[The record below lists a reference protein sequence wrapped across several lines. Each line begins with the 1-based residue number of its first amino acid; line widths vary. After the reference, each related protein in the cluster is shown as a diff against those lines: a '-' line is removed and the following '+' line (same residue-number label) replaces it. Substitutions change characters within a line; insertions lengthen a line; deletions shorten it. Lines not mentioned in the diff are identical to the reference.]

1 MKTIEKEANIDAN
14 KKLNNLRNKLNKDIK
29 EQNQELNT
37 KTQNIDTKKE
47 QVKPGITVYVENLGQ
62 QGTVISNVSK
72 DEQVLVQI
80 GSLKMKVQIQNLR
93 IIKDIEPKKQNN
105 ISQNYTKINKTR
117 NAKTEINVIGMN
129 VEEAR
134 FVVEKFLDDSI
145 LAHLQTVRIVH
156 GKGTGKTFDWNLL
169 KNIQKTDK
177 LLFLAGGLT
186 PENAAQAVKTVA
198 PDVVDVS
205 SGVEKDVSPCAAF
218 AGKDAEKITKF
229 VENVRL

>member
-1 MKTIEKEANIDAN
+1 MQMGKTKVKVCGLTREEEAKMLADCRVEFAGMVLFFPKSKRNVTLQQAEQILAAL
-14 KKLNNLRNKLNKDIK
+14 KKYGVSKSVAV
-29 EQNQELNT
+29 T
-37 KTQNIDTKKE
+37 VSPTKE
-47 QVKPGITVYVENLGQ
+47 QVEQIMRLGFDYIQ
-62 QGTVISNVSK
+62 IHGTLS
-72 DEQVLVQI
+72 DEVHDV
-80 GSLKMKVQIQNLR
+80 LR
-93 IIKDIEPKKQNN
+93 IPVIRAVNVAGETESIRRKLESVLADE
-105 ISQNYTKINKTR
+105 KT
-117 NAKTEINVIGMN
+117 AG
-129 VEEAR
+129 
-134 FVVEKFLDDSI
+134 I
-145 LAHLQTVRIVH
+145 LFDGSSPGA
-156 GKGTGKTFDWNLL
+156 GKTFDWNLL

>member
-1 MKTIEKEANIDAN
+1 MSPT
-14 KKLNNLRNKLNKDIK
+14 
-29 EQNQELNT
+29 
-37 KTQNIDTKKE
+37 KE
-47 QVKPGITVYVENLGQ
+47 QVEQIMRLGFDYIQ
-62 QGTVISNVSK
+62 IHGTLS
-72 DEQVLVQI
+72 DEVHDV
-80 GSLKMKVQIQNLR
+80 LR
-93 IIKDIEPKKQNN
+93 IPVIRAVNVAGETESIRRKLESVLADE
-105 ISQNYTKINKTR
+105 KT
-117 NAKTEINVIGMN
+117 AG
-129 VEEAR
+129 
-134 FVVEKFLDDSI
+134 I
-145 LAHLQTVRIVH
+145 LFDGSSPGA
-156 GKGTGKTFDWNLL
+156 GKTFDWNLL

>member
-1 MKTIEKEANIDAN
+1 MQMGKAKVKVCGLTREEEAKMLADCRVEFAGMVLFFPKSKRNVTLQQAEQILAAL
-14 KKLNNLRNKLNKDIK
+14 KKYGISKSVAV
-29 EQNQELNT
+29 T
-37 KTQNIDTKKE
+37 VSPTKE
-47 QVKPGITVYVENLGQ
+47 QVEQIMRLGFDYIQ
-62 QGTVISNVSK
+62 IHGTLS
-72 DEQVLVQI
+72 DEVHDV
-80 GSLKMKVQIQNLR
+80 LR
-93 IIKDIEPKKQNN
+93 IPVIRAVNVAGETAEDKIKAVKVSTEEEVKKAFD
-105 ISQNYTKINKTR
+105 TV
-117 NAKTEINVIGMN
+117 ADEVL
-129 VEEAR
+129 
-134 FVVEKFLDDSI
+134 LD
-145 LAHLQTVRIVH
+145 H

>member
-1 MKTIEKEANIDAN
+1 MQMGKTKVKVCGLTREEEAEMLADCWVEFAGMVLFFPKSKRNVTLQQAEKILAAL
-14 KKLNNLRNKLNKDIK
+14 KKYGISKSVAV
-29 EQNQELNT
+29 T
-37 KTQNIDTKKE
+37 VSPTKE
-47 QVKPGITVYVENLGQ
+47 QVEQIMRLGFDYIQ
-62 QGTVISNVSK
+62 IHGTLS
-72 DEQVLVQI
+72 DEVHDV
-80 GSLKMKVQIQNLR
+80 LR
-93 IIKDIEPKKQNN
+93 IPVIRAVNVAGETESIRRKLESVLADE
-105 ISQNYTKINKTR
+105 KT
-117 NAKTEINVIGMN
+117 AG
-129 VEEAR
+129 
-134 FVVEKFLDDSI
+134 I
-145 LAHLQTVRIVH
+145 LFDGSSPGA
-156 GKGTGKTFDWNLL
+156 GKTFDWNLL

>member
-1 MKTIEKEANIDAN
+1 MQMGKTKVKVCGLTREEEAEMLADCRVEFAGMVLFFPKSKRNVTLQQAEKILAAL
-14 KKLNNLRNKLNKDIK
+14 KKYGISKSVAV
-29 EQNQELNT
+29 T
-37 KTQNIDTKKE
+37 VSPTKE
-47 QVKPGITVYVENLGQ
+47 QVEQIMRLGFDYIQ
-62 QGTVISNVSK
+62 IHGTLS
-72 DEQVLVQI
+72 DEVHDV
-80 GSLKMKVQIQNLR
+80 LR
-93 IIKDIEPKKQNN
+93 IPVIRAVNVAGETESIRRKLESVLADE
-105 ISQNYTKINKTR
+105 KT
-117 NAKTEINVIGMN
+117 AG
-129 VEEAR
+129 
-134 FVVEKFLDDSI
+134 I
-145 LAHLQTVRIVH
+145 LFDGSSPGA
-156 GKGTGKTFDWNLL
+156 GKPFDWNLL

>member
-1 MKTIEKEANIDAN
+1 MQMGKTKVKVCGLTREEEAEMLADCRVEFAGMVLFFPKSKRNVTLQQAEQILAAL
-14 KKLNNLRNKLNKDIK
+14 KKYGVSKSVAV
-29 EQNQELNT
+29 T
-37 KTQNIDTKKE
+37 VSPTKE
-47 QVKPGITVYVENLGQ
+47 QVEQIMRLGFDYIQ
-62 QGTVISNVSK
+62 IHGTLS
-72 DEQVLVQI
+72 DEVHDV
-80 GSLKMKVQIQNLR
+80 LR
-93 IIKDIEPKKQNN
+93 IPVI
-105 ISQNYTKINKTR
+105 R
-117 NAKTEINVIGMN
+117 AVNVAGETAEDN
-129 VEEAR
+129 EVL
-134 FVVEKFLDDSI
+134 LD
-145 LAHLQTVRIVH
+145 H
-156 GKGTGKTFDWNLL
+156 GKGTGKTFDWSLL

>member
-1 MKTIEKEANIDAN
+1 MQMGKTKVKVCGLTRKEEAEMLADCRVEFAGMVLFFPKSKRNVTLQQAEQILAAL
-14 KKLNNLRNKLNKDIK
+14 KKYGVSKSVAV
-29 EQNQELNT
+29 T
-37 KTQNIDTKKE
+37 VSPTKE
-47 QVKPGITVYVENLGQ
+47 QVEQIMRLGFDYIQ
-62 QGTVISNVSK
+62 IHGTLS
-72 DEQVLVQI
+72 DEVHDV
-80 GSLKMKVQIQNLR
+80 LR
-93 IIKDIEPKKQNN
+93 IPVIRAVNVAGETESIRRKLESVLADE
-105 ISQNYTKINKTR
+105 KT
-117 NAKTEINVIGMN
+117 AG
-129 VEEAR
+129 
-134 FVVEKFLDDSI
+134 I
-145 LAHLQTVRIVH
+145 LFDGSSPGA
-156 GKGTGKTFDWNLL
+156 GKTFDWNLL

>member
-1 MKTIEKEANIDAN
+1 MTGIKICGIKYDEDIGIINELKPDYAGMVLFFEKSKRNIAIDRAAEMI
-14 KKLNNLRNKLNKDIK
+14 KKLDKNIQKTAVVVSPDI
-29 EQNQELNT
+29 NQI
-37 KTQNIDTKKE
+37 KA
-47 QVKPGITVYVENLGQ
+47 ITDVGFDYIQ
-62 QGTVISNVSK
+62 IHGTLS
-72 DEQVLVQI
+72 DEVHDV
-80 GSLKMKVQIQNLR
+80 LR
-93 IIKDIEPKKQNN
+93 IPVIRAVNVAGETAEDKESIRRQLESVLADE
-105 ISQNYTKINKTR
+105 KT
-117 NAKTEINVIGMN
+117 AG
-129 VEEAR
+129 
-134 FVVEKFLDDSI
+134 I
-145 LAHLQTVRIVH
+145 LFGGSSPGA
-156 GKGTGKTFDWNLL
+156 GKTFDWSLL

>member
-1 MKTIEKEANIDAN
+1 MTGIKICGIKYDEDIGIINELKPDYAGMVLFFEKSKRNIAIDRAAEMI
-14 KKLNNLRNKLNKDIK
+14 KKLDKNIQKTAVVVSPDI
-29 EQNQELNT
+29 NQI
-37 KTQNIDTKKE
+37 KA
-47 QVKPGITVYVENLGQ
+47 ITDVGFDYIQ
-62 QGTVISNVSK
+62 IHGTLS
-72 DEQVLVQI
+72 DEVHDV
-80 GSLKMKVQIQNLR
+80 LR
-93 IIKDIEPKKQNN
+93 IPVIRAVNVAGETAEDKESIRRQLESVLADE
-105 ISQNYTKINKTR
+105 KT
-117 NAKTEINVIGMN
+117 AG
-129 VEEAR
+129 
-134 FVVEKFLDDSI
+134 I
-145 LAHLQTVRIVH
+145 LFDGSSPGA
-156 GKGTGKTFDWNLL
+156 GKTFDWNLL